1 MEATLQ
7 QPRIAQAGDLRAYQG
22 GYFRV
27 LVAPEQTSNAFA
39 LCEMCLAPGAE
50 PPRHLHTREDE
61 TFYVLE
67 GEVRFQVG
75 DNVVVAKTGQSMF
88 GPRNVPHQFNIL
100 SPTARI
106 LVLLT
111 PGQFIDFFMDQSQPL
126 TAAIPV
132 SSPQG
137 PPPPK
142 VLALVV
148 RSLKEEHGVLFSP
161 Q

>member
-1 MEATLQ
+1 MEATLL
-7 QPRIAQAGDLRAYQG
+7 QPQVAQAGDLRAYQD

-27 LVAPEQTSNAFA
+27 LVAPEQTDNAFS
-39 LCEMCLAPGAE
+39 LVEMHLAPGAE
-50 PPRHLHTREDE
+50 PPRHVHTREDE

-75 DNVVVAKTGQSMF
+75 GNVLIAKAGQSAF

-100 SPTARI
+100 SLTARM

-111 PGQFIDFFMDQSQPL
+111 PGQFLDFFMDQSRPL
-126 TAAIPV
+126 AAAVPV

-137 PPPPK
+137 PPPPE
-142 VLALVV
+142 VLAQVIN
-148 RSLKEEHGVLFSP
+148 SLREEHGVLFMP
-161 Q
+161 